1 MLFGV
6 ANRGTAFLFGQL
18 MVTRSQ
24 STVLDPAADA
34 AALLRR
40 IGFALLVVA
49 VPVAAL
55 VTRRAAVIMEPI
67 GVALLVMAAL
77 LDGQARMLAT
87 VRRIVTSRAGLAVLM
102 LVGWAALSLIWTR
115 FPSTGGNKLIN
126 ILGAIVLALAGTAAL
141 PERVR
146 SSNLYL
152 TGIGVAAAAMLAIAL
167 AMVGQSD
174 DDPDAAASLGR
185 GLAGLALM
193 IWPALAWLVSRQR
206 NMLALALSAV
216 SAVAM
221 VAGAVPMALLAF
233 ALSAFVFGLTSIR
246 PKMGIRVVSW
256 GMAGIVLAAPFM
268 PFVLQPLV
276 KLAFGVAHP
285 WTETM
290 RAWTSIVRADPLR
303 LITGYGFDA
312 SLRGRVAGE
321 IPVTAPTGLPF
332 EIWYELGLVGAVSL
346 ALALGWAAQRAA
358 AAHAVLVP
366 GITAALTAG
375 FVLACMGAGTAIAWW
390 VTTLSITA
398 IAFVAIERG
407 QFRTSRPKAR
417 LWMAANDR

>member
-1 MLFGV
+1 
-6 ANRGTAFLFGQL
+6 

-24 STVLDPAADA
+24 SNILDPAADA

-40 IGFALLVVA
+40 IGFAMLVVA
-49 VPVAAL
+49 VPIAAL
-55 VTRRAAVIMEPI
+55 VTRRAAVVLEPI

-77 LDGQARMLAT
+77 LDGQARMIAT
-87 VRRIVTSRAGLAVLM
+87 VRRIVTSPAGLALLM
-102 LVGWAALSLIWTR
+102 LIAWAALSLIWTR
-115 FPSTGGNKLIN
+115 FPSTGGNKLVN
-126 ILGAIVLALAGTAAL
+126 IVGAIVLALAGTAAL

-152 TGIGVAAAAMLAIAL
+152 TGIGVAVAAVLAIIL
-167 AMVGQSD
+167 AMIDPPG

-185 GLAGLALM
+185 GLAGLSVM

-206 NMLALALSAV
+206 NMLALALSGV
-216 SAVAM
+216 SAIAM
-221 VAGAVPMALLAF
+221 VVGAEPVAIAAF

-246 PKMGIRVVSW
+246 PRTGVRLIAW
-256 GMAGIVLAAPFM
+256 GMAGIILAAPFV
-268 PFVLQPLV
+268 PFVLQPLI
-276 KLAFGVAHP
+276 KLALGVAHP

-290 RAWTSIVRADPLR
+290 RAWTGIVRSDPLR
-303 LITGYGFDA
+303 LITGHGFDA
-312 SLRGRVAGE
+312 SLRSRVAGE
-321 IPVTAPTGLPF
+321 IPMSSPVGLPF

-346 ALALGWAAQRAA
+346 ALALAWAAQRAA

-366 GITAALTAG
+366 GIMAALTAG
-375 FVLACMGAGTAIAWW
+375 FVLACLGAGTAIAWW
-390 VTTLSITA
+390 VTTMSIAA